1 MADAGG
7 MYGLDAGEMTKIIT
21 ATDDAHSR
29 MTQLNSR
36 VEQTAM
42 QVQMANQSDSGRLQV
57 QKFQT
62 WRQDFNTIS
71 TRLQELNQKVK
82 DLLRTGQST
91 SDSATD
97 HAGR

>member
-1 MADAGG
+1 MADAG
-7 MYGLDAGEMTKIIT
+7 MYGLDAGEMGKIIT
-21 ATDDAHSR
+21 ATDEAHSR
-29 MTQLNSR
+29 MNQLNSR
-36 VEQTAM
+36 VEATAQ
-42 QVQMANQSDSGRLQV
+42 QVMMANQSDSGRLQG

-62 WRQDFNTIS
+62 WRQDVSTIS
-71 TRLQELNQKVK
+71 SRLQELNQKVK